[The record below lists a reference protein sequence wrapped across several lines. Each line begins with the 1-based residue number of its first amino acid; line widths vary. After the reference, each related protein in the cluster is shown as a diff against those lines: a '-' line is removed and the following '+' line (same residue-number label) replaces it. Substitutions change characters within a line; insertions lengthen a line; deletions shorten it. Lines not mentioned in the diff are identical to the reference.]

1 MKNSKNIVMS
11 TKELEK
17 GKVIVNC
24 IAGKYT
30 INEAS
35 QLLNVSE
42 RHVCRLKNNVRSYGV
57 AGLSHQLRGKESNR
71 KLSEEKTKEIVNL
84 INEKY

>member
-11 TKELEK
+11 TKELERSRI
-17 GKVIVNC
+17 VVNC

-35 QLLNVSE
+35 QLLNVTE
-42 RHVCRLKNNVRSYGV
+42 RQVCRLKHKVKHQGV
-57 AGLSHQLRGKESNR
+57 GSLAHQLRGQAGNR
-71 KLSEEKTKEIVNL
+71 KLPEEISKTIVEL